1 VPGGTATELKVAE
14 VPAAVAAVQQALGGA
29 QQYTEIN
36 VISSGVNMFVASS
49 GQERA
54 YFYTD
59 GSLQP
64 PGAPA
69 ATETTPF
76 GLDGVDLTAPARL
89 VPDAQHRFP
98 GAVVETVALV
108 RTSDLGLVWGLRTRS
123 SRGGVLN
130 VLYSPD
136 GRLLAVSPA

>member
-1 VPGGTATELKVAE
+1 LKVAE

-36 VISSGVNMFVASS
+36 VISSGVNLFVASN

-54 YFYTD
+54 YFYVD

-69 ATETTPF
+69 STETTPF
-76 GLDGVDLTAPARL
+76 GLDGVDLTAPVRL
-89 VPDAQHRFP
+89 VADAQQRFP

-136 GRLLAVSPA
+136 GRLVAVSPA